1 MVITDYAKRE
11 IAFMIGGSTTGS
23 IGNML
28 IGTGSA
34 TISTSDTELITP
46 SDRQDVTST
55 TFPSL
60 RKINWQFDWNSV
72 EMSGT
77 TLQEFGMLASGGGL
91 TGSLWS
97 KNVLPALVFDGTNE
111 LRIDTLFEVF

>member
-1 MVITDYAKRE
+1 MAITNYAKRE

-28 IGTGSA
+28 IGIGS
-34 TISTSDTELITP
+34 STVQLTDTELVTP
-46 SDRQDVTST
+46 SDRQDVTIT

-60 RKINWQFDWNSV
+60 RKINWQFDWNSP

-77 TLQEFGMLASGGGL
+77 TLTEFGMLPSGANF

-97 KNVLPALVFDGTNE
+97 RNVIPALVFDGTNE